1 MAEITFT
8 GNVGADA
15 ELRRTRDGEPVLNF
29 RACDSKSRKTETGWE
44 TLAETWYQVS
54 LFGPAAE
61 AQQHEITKGA
71 RVKVAGEFYTRPYEG
86 RNGAGVS
93 NDVRA
98 VGVQVIPLRNQ
109 QGGQT
114 PGGFGGGTPQQ
125 SGGWGGTQDGWGAQP
140 PEQTWGGGATGTQ
153 NPPF

>member
-61 AQQHEITKGA
+61 ALAHEVKKGA

-86 RNGAGVS
+86 RNGPGVS
-93 NDVRA
+93 QDVNATGIKVLPSRKNDGQGQ
-98 VGVQVIPLRNQ
+98 VGGWDNQKPAAPSGDAWTGGGQ
-109 QGGQT
+109 QGGGWDT
-114 PGGFGGGTPQQ
+114 PNQ
-125 SGGWGGTQDGWGAQP
+125 S
-140 PEQTWGGGATGTQ
+140 ESV
-153 NPPF
+153 PF